1 MKHDGSTGGRSS
13 MRGKCQRIFFN
24 AWNLHGMTGA
34 KTISAQSRKRVTA
47 FKGIFRLIERHFS
60 VSGIITPLKVFERF

>member
-1 MKHDGSTGGRSS
+1 MKHEESTGGRSS

-34 KTISAQSRKRVTA
+34 QTKTTLTAVDVSVT
-47 FKGIFRLIERHFS
+47 R
-60 VSGIITPLKVFERF
+60 

>member
-1 MKHDGSTGGRSS
+1 

>member
-24 AWNLHGMTGA
+24 AWSMKPFPHGHEKG
-34 KTISAQSRKRVTA
+34 RTA
-47 FKGIFRLIERHFS
+47 FKDVFRLIERHFF
-60 VSGIITPLKVFERF
+60 GIGVITPLKVFERF

>member
-1 MKHDGSTGGRSS
+1 MKHDGSTGGFSS